1 MKNTYLINKPQ
12 KDGKVALCAVTAAE
26 WLAAVNANRY
36 LPTEHR
42 RYFIADCIEDG
53 KEIDRM
59 IIEVSYA
66 EYKKWNSRHTIT
78 ERSRKAG
85 KEYRFLSLD
94 AVLNETDDIT
104 LLECLRSAEDME
116 AAVISEMIMDEL
128 EKQLFA
134 WKPWAVD
141 LLAYYLA
148 GKKKSCTAA
157 MAKKYGVSEQVIR
170 KYKRQFE
177 KFVKNFF
184 EGVSF

>member
-12 KDGKVALCAVTAAE
+12 KDGRTALCTATAEE
-26 WLAAVNANRY
+26 WLAAVSSNRN
-36 LPTEHR
+36 LPTERR

-53 KEIDRM
+53 KEIDR
-59 IIEVSYA
+59 IVIEVDYD
-66 EYKKWNSRHTIT
+66 EYRRWNSRHTVS
-78 ERSRKAG
+78 ERSRRAG
-85 KEYRFLSLD
+85 KEYQFLSPD
-94 AVLNETDDIT
+94 AVLNEADDIT
-104 LLECLRSAEDME
+104 LLECLGSMEDME
-116 AAVISEMIMDEL
+116 TAVISEMIMDEL
-128 EKQLFA
+128 KKQLFA

>member
-12 KDGKVALCAVTAAE
+12 KDGKAALCAVTAAE

-104 LLECLRSAEDME
+104 LL
-116 AAVISEMIMDEL
+116 
-128 EKQLFA
+128 
-134 WKPWAVD
+134 
-141 LLAYYLA
+141 
-148 GKKKSCTAA
+148 
-157 MAKKYGVSEQVIR
+157 
-170 KYKRQFE
+170 
-177 KFVKNFF
+177 
-184 EGVSF
+184 

>member
-12 KDGKVALCAVTAAE
+12 KDGKAALCAVTAAE

-85 KEYRFLSLD
+85 KEYRFLSLN

-104 LLECLRSAEDME
+104 LLECPRSAEDME

-128 EKQLFA
+128 KKQLFA
-134 WKPWAVD
+134 WKPWACGSAGV
-141 LLAYYLA
+141 LSRRKKEILHSGN
-148 GKKKSCTAA
+148 GKKVRRIRASYPQIQAA
-157 MAKKYGVSEQVIR
+157 V
-170 KYKRQFE
+170 
-177 KFVKNFF
+177 
-184 EGVSF
+184 

>member
-12 KDGKVALCAVTAAE
+12 KDGKAALCAVTAAE

-78 ERSRKAG
+78 VCRLFH
-85 KEYRFLSLD
+85 FLY
-94 AVLNETDDIT
+94 
-104 LLECLRSAEDME
+104 SA
-116 AAVISEMIMDEL
+116 
-128 EKQLFA
+128 
-134 WKPWAVD
+134 
-141 LLAYYLA
+141 
-148 GKKKSCTAA
+148 
-157 MAKKYGVSEQVIR
+157 
-170 KYKRQFE
+170 
-177 KFVKNFF
+177 
-184 EGVSF
+184 

>member
-12 KDGKVALCAVTAAE
+12 KDGKAALCAVTAAE

-78 ERSRKAG
+78 ERCRKAG

-128 EKQLFA
+128 KKQLFA

-148 GKKKSCTAA
+148 EKRNPARRLWQKSTAYPSKLSA
-157 MAKKYGVSEQVIR
+157 NTSGSLR
-170 KYKRQFE
+170 
-177 KFVKNFF
+177 N
-184 EGVSF
+184 S

>member
-12 KDGKVALCAVTAAE
+12 KDGKAALCAVTAAE

-78 ERSRKAG
+78 ERSRIIASKGALFFG
-85 KEYRFLSLD
+85 KHPVPIDPVIQSLPACRISENRYCSCYRFGFF
-94 AVLNETDDIT
+94 VNFK
-104 LLECLRSAEDME
+104 CSA
-116 AAVISEMIMDEL
+116 I
-128 EKQLFA
+128 LF
-134 WKPWAVD
+134 
-141 LLAYYLA
+141 
-148 GKKKSCTAA
+148 
-157 MAKKYGVSEQVIR
+157 
-170 KYKRQFE
+170 F
-177 KFVKNFF
+177 
-184 EGVSF
+184 